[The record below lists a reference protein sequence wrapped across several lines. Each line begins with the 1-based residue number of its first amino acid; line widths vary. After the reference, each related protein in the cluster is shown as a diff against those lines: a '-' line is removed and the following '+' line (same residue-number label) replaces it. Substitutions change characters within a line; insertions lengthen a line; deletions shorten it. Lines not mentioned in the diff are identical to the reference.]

1 MVVVWVRLD
10 APMALKVE
18 VRVGLVEAAAEVE
31 ALGLE
36 TGVLASLLTAEA
48 NTGRQT
54 RADTT
59 TSRAVTTST
68 RHDNIHPC
76 IHASMDPWIHGSMDP
91 CIHPFRHLLQ
101 QLWVSS
107 SARSRRLGLG
117 IGVEVV

>member
-54 RADTT
+54 RGDTT

-68 RHDNIHPC
+68 RHDNIHPS
-76 IHASMDPWIHGSMDP
+76 IHPSIYP
-91 CIHPFRHLLQ
+91 CMHACMHPFRHLLQ